1 MAKTPAWCD
10 AAHTSKLCTKCG
22 EARSLTAFYTT
33 GCKIDGSPKYNSW
46 CKTCISKKQS
56 EYHQRTWGV
65 AALQRTAYKRTQSVR
80 AYLTYL
86 RAKAVK
92 RGGACVSL
100 DALETLWAVQ
110 EGRCAITGWPM
121 TMELGRGVV
130 QTNASIDRIDSKQ
143 GYVPGNVQ
151 LVCRCVNIAKSD
163 LTDSDFANMCRA
175 VVEMCDA

>member
-33 GCKIDGSPKYNSW
+33 GHKVDGSPKYNSW
-46 CKTCISKKQS
+46 CKACISKRQS

-80 AYLTYL
+80 AYLAYL

-92 RGGACVSL
+92 RGGGVCILRRARNSL
-100 DALETLWAVQ
+100 GGTGGAVRRNRLADDNGTWA
-110 EGRCAITGWPM
+110 R
-121 TMELGRGVV
+121 RG
-130 QTNASIDRIDSKQ
+130 TNQ
-143 GYVPGNVQ
+143 
-151 LVCRCVNIAKSD
+151 C
-163 LTDSDFANMCRA
+163 
-175 VVEMCDA
+175 EH